1 MIVHLVRH
9 GQTVWN
15 RDRLFQGQSDVEL
28 TDLGKTQSRLV
39 AEEVLGFGPESV
51 YTSTFSRTRYIAD
64 FIGEG
69 IDKYIIE
76 VPGLL
81 ELNLGLLEGKT
92 GEDLRKNW
100 PEIIENWREHPSKV
114 EMPSGESFLQ
124 LHQRASHALNSLVE
138 SETKDVIVLVSHNFV
153 IKVLLCGILGL
164 SVDALHKIHVDL
176 ASISTIQIDNTDSS
190 LVSLNSTSHLN

>member
-51 YTSTFSRTRYIAD
+51 YTSPLSRTRYIAD

-69 IDKYIIE
+69 IDKDIIE

-100 PEIIENWREHPSKV
+100 PEIIENWRGHPSKV

-176 ASISTIQIDNTDSS
+176 ASISTIQIDNTGSS
-190 LVSLNSTSHLN
+190 LVSLNSTCHLN

>member
-51 YTSTFSRTRYIAD
+51 YTSPLSRTRYIAD

-69 IDKYIIE
+69 IDKDIIE

-92 GEDLRKNW
+92 GEDLRKNC
-100 PEIIENWREHPSKV
+100 PEIIENSREHPSKV
-114 EMPSGESFLQ
+114 EIPSRESFLQ

>member
-1 MIVHLVRH
+1 MV
-9 GQTVWN
+9 
-15 RDRLFQGQSDVEL
+15 
-28 TDLGKTQSRLV
+28 
-39 AEEVLGFGPESV
+39 
-51 YTSTFSRTRYIAD
+51 
-64 FIGEG
+64 
-69 IDKYIIE
+69 
-76 VPGLL
+76 
-81 ELNLGLLEGKT
+81 
-92 GEDLRKNW
+92 
-100 PEIIENWREHPSKV
+100 
-114 EMPSGESFLQ
+114 SFLQ

>member
-51 YTSTFSRTRYIAD
+51 YTSPLSRTRYIAD

-69 IDKYIIE
+69 IDKDIIE

-100 PEIIENWREHPSKV
+100 PEIIENWR
-114 EMPSGESFLQ
+114 
-124 LHQRASHALNSLVE
+124 
-138 SETKDVIVLVSHNFV
+138 
-153 IKVLLCGILGL
+153 
-164 SVDALHKIHVDL
+164 
-176 ASISTIQIDNTDSS
+176 
-190 LVSLNSTSHLN
+190 

>member
-51 YTSTFSRTRYIAD
+51 YTSPLSRTRYIAD

-69 IDKYIIE
+69 IDKDIIE

-81 ELNLGLLEGKT
+81 ELNLGLLEGKP

-100 PEIIENWREHPSKV
+100 LEIIKNWRGHPSKV
-114 EMPSGESFLQ
+114 EMPSGEAFLQ
-124 LHQRASHALNSLVE
+124 LHQRVSHALNSLVE